1 MPEIKIGALG
11 GLGEIGKNLYLV
23 EVDEKI
29 FVLDCGIKVPSSEFF
44 GIDTIIPDYHYLKE
58 NVDRVQGIFLTHAH
72 DDHINA
78 LVYMIDDINKDVYA
92 SNFTM
97 ALVKDSI
104 QLEHRN
110 PDNYKLH
117 TVTEDE
123 EKQGLDEI
131 QKMTDKFIKDIDEI
145 LAKREKDIL
154 EI

>member
-11 GLGEIGKNLYLV
+11 GLGEIGKNLYV
-23 EVDEKI
+23 IEVDEKI
-29 FVLDCGIKVPSSEFF
+29 FVLDCGIKVPPSEFF

-97 ALVKDSI
+97 ALV
-104 QLEHRN
+104 
-110 PDNYKLH
+110 
-117 TVTEDE
+117 
-123 EKQGLDEI
+123 
-131 QKMTDKFIKDIDEI
+131 
-145 LAKREKDIL
+145 
-154 EI
+154 